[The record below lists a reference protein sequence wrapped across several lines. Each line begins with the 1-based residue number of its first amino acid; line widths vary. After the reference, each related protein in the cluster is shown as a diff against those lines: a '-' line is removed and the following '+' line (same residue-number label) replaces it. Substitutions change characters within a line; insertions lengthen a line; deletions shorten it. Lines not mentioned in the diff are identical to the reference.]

1 MRKNIAVFSGRC
13 VSRRPSKPTPNS
25 TKRFING
32 LHIAVLILGIL
43 GCAPDSTPDLNG
55 ETLEILRTNILADR
69 GPAARTTQFT
79 ARDISELLYQYI
91 HLADDETIDKL
102 QFTGKQPTNLISQRV
117 FLRGKVTRD
126 QAIEDVALLF
136 QGFKYGYC
144 LYGYF
149 GGDAV
154 FNAAEASIVTSIDNA
169 TTNGAISISALR
181 TNILDRIDFIQDGH
195 AVFAAQPLFRREFF
209 YFNDTMHLGYDENGY
224 FRIGGD
230 RKLYLESIDGA
241 PPEEAVKISL
251 NAKGELVYIV
261 GVLRA
266 DQGRRIRI
274 NMTFE
279 NEENVIQRTVT
290 LRRKSTLNLLREI
303 TYRNDTRDGIP
314 VITNRNTAPSTE
326 KMRESLS
333 RFLNDAEPLSHHKA
347 VVLDLRGHAG
357 GQWDPALH
365 WVESFV
371 GGDVQY
377 EQHDASLRSRTSIA
391 LHKSFVEWY
400 QRDNEAR
407 RISSITSLLRQ
418 KAELRNFDPET
429 DTVWQLRD
437 FEDSQ
442 IELLPNDTLVF
453 TLIDRNT
460 GSAGEDFVHFL
471 RQIENVIFIG
481 ENTKGLIISGSPAW
495 GTLPNSGLSFQIPVD
510 MTITSEGP
518 DIEGVGFLPDLWV
531 DPDRAMDRVFSLLE
545 RVLP

>member
-1 MRKNIAVFSGRC
+1 MPDEISVINVFSLG
-13 VSRRPSKPTPNS
+13 
-25 TKRFING
+25 G
-32 LHIAVLILGIL
+32 AQAV
-43 GCAPDSTPDLNG
+43 
-55 ETLEILRTNILADR
+55 
-69 GPAARTTQFT
+69 
-79 ARDISELLYQYI
+79 
-91 HLADDETIDKL
+91 
-102 QFTGKQPTNLISQRV
+102 QRV
-117 FLRGKVTRD
+117 SDSIADEHHLVAYSGV
-126 QAIEDVALLF
+126 AIHEREM
-136 QGFKYGYC
+136 G
-144 LYGYF
+144 
-149 GGDAV
+149 
-154 FNAAEASIVTSIDNA
+154 NAE
-169 TTNGAISISALR
+169 
-181 TNILDRIDFIQDGH
+181 
-195 AVFAAQPLFRREFF
+195 
-209 YFNDTMHLGYDENGY
+209 M
-224 FRIGGD
+224 
-230 RKLYLESIDGA
+230 
-241 PPEEAVKISL
+241 
-251 NAKGELVYIV
+251 
-261 GVLRA
+261 
-266 DQGRRIRI
+266 
-274 NMTFE
+274 
-279 NEENVIQRTVT
+279 
-290 LRRKSTLNLLREI
+290 
-303 TYRNDTRDGIP
+303 
-314 VITNRNTAPSTE
+314 
-326 KMRESLS
+326 
-333 RFLNDAEPLSHHKA
+333 
-347 VVLDLRGHAG
+347 
-357 GQWDPALH
+357 DPALH